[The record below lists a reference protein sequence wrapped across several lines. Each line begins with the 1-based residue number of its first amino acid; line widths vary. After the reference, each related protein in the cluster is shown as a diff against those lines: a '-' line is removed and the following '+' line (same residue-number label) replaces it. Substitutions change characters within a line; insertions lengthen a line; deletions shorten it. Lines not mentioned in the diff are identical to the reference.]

1 LAMSLKLDCPKCG
14 TKSGGRMVA
23 WRLLQSGDDVEK
35 FEKVFPVSPS
45 RGIETR
51 SGSVMVE
58 RETETIH
65 LTEESFEETFRC
77 SRCGNTWTRTEVK
90 RKEARI
96 T

>member
-1 LAMSLKLDCPKCG
+1 
-14 TKSGGRMVA
+14 MVA